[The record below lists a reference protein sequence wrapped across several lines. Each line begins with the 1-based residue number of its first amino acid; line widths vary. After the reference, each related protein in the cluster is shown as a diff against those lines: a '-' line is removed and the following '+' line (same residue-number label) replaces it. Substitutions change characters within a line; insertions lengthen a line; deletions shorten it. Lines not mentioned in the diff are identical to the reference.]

1 MRAADT
7 SQVMTMVG
15 KETVALAESPQLE
28 PRAARLTRDRP
39 EAHTAKA
46 SVVAGERVAWD
57 DGTTT
62 DSSEPGSCLG
72 SGLASNRS

>member
-28 PRAARLTRDRP
+28 LRAARLTRDRP
-39 EAHTAKA
+39 EAHTVSK
-46 SVVAGERVAWD
+46 GEC
-57 DGTTT
+57 
-62 DSSEPGSCLG
+62 GSRRE
-72 SGLASNRS
+72 SGLG

>member
-15 KETVALAESPQLE
+15 KETVALAKSPQLE

-39 EAHTAKA
+39 EAHTVSK
-46 SVVAGERVAWD
+46 GEC
-57 DGTTT
+57 
-62 DSSEPGSCLG
+62 GSRRE
-72 SGLASNRS
+72 SGLG